1 MSSVY
6 KKKLDTRWL
15 QIRRQIEMIKM
26 PNDASFPSIPP
37 SDLLPAD
44 NVVPRL
50 IHNAILGIKGKQ
62 HLLDAQLFRIQRS
75 RHEILKYQVKLHEI
89 DKDVSRAWL
98 RHINEDHADASLF
111 IKGNRTL
118 LYEVDVDLK
127 LIKKRLEAV
136 HSIYMNLPGHLNRLN
151 NQVQHEK
158 YKQWMHAYK
167 TLMIWLFSI
176 FGIFI
181 FVPFAFSG
189 GFRQ

>member
-1 MSSVY
+1 
-6 KKKLDTRWL
+6 
-15 QIRRQIEMIKM
+15 MIKT
-26 PNDASFPSIPP
+26 PSGASFPSIPP

-75 RHEILKYQVKLHEI
+75 RHEILKYQVKLHEL
-89 DKDVSRAWL
+89 DKDVPRAWL

-136 HSIYMNLPGHLNRLN
+136 HSIYMNLPGHLYKLN

-181 FVPFAFSG
+181 FVPLAFSG
-189 GFRQ
+189 GFLNSQ